1 LESPVKNGIGEA
13 SRAVYIL
20 GTFLP
25 LHPGGCMSR
34 LPRLKRLTVF
44 MVLAALGSVRPLLSQ
59 QKMDSISRDRAT
71 GILRDAYENV
81 KKHYYDPKYHG
92 LDLEAR
98 YHEYDAKIRNAP
110 TLSQGF
116 AIVAA
121 FLEGLNDTHT
131 FFSPPPRSFQTDYGY
146 RMQMYGDSCL
156 VSTIRPGT
164 DAATKLHP
172 GDQVLG
178 YNNYNVNRAVMW
190 KMEYYFG
197 VLAPQKA
204 SVLALRDPDGQER
217 KVTVEAKV
225 REFKKVMDL
234 TGADGG
240 GDISTLIR
248 DSENAG
254 RLTRQRWINLGD
266 VMIWKMPEFFLAD
279 EGVDHLFAEA
289 KKHRALILDLR
300 GNPGGAISTLE
311 RMLSDTFDHEV
322 KVADRIGRKELKP
335 EIAKHHSEGNFSG
348 KIVVL
353 IDSGSASS
361 AELFAR
367 VMQLEKR
374 GTVIGDRSAGA
385 VMEALDY
392 SNTQGVDTKIA
403 YSFSITEADLIM
415 KDGKSLEHL
424 GVTPDEIVLPTAKD
438 LARGWDPVLSHAAGL
453 VGLNLEPAAAGKMFP
468 VEWMPN

>member
-1 LESPVKNGIGEA
+1 MCWRRFSNVVMVLI
-13 SRAVYIL
+13 
-20 GTFLP
+20 
-25 LHPGGCMSR
+25 
-34 LPRLKRLTVF
+34 
-44 MVLAALGSVRPLLSQ
+44 VLAALYPAGPLLSQ
-59 QKMDSISRDRAT
+59 QKLDSINRDRAT
-71 GILRDAYENV
+71 VILRDAYENV

-92 LDLEAR
+92 LDLDGR

-110 TLSQGF
+110 NLSQAF

-121 FLEGLNDTHT
+121 FLDGLNDTHT
-131 FFSPPPRSFQTDYGY
+131 FFSPPSRPFRTDYGY

-156 VSTIRPGT
+156 VSTVRPGT
-164 DAATKLHP
+164 DAETKLHP
-172 GDQVLG
+172 GDQVIG
-178 YNNYNVNRAVMW
+178 YNNYNVSRAIMW

-197 VLAPQKA
+197 VLAPQKV
-204 SVLALRDPDGQER
+204 SVLDLRDPDGQER
-217 KVTVEAKV
+217 RISVEAKV
-225 REFKKVMDL
+225 RELKKVMDL

-240 GDISTLIR
+240 ADISTLVR

-254 RLTRQRWINLGD
+254 HLMRQRWINLSD
-266 VMIWKMPEFFLAD
+266 VMIWKMPEFFLGD
-279 EGVDHLFAEA
+279 EEVDHLFSEA
-289 KKHRALILDLR
+289 KKHKALILDLR

-335 EIAKHHSEGNFSG
+335 EIAKHHGGNEFSG

-353 IDSGSASS
+353 VDSGSASS

-385 VMEALDY
+385 VMEALEY
-392 SNTQGVDTKIA
+392 ANTQGIDTKIA
-403 YSFSITEADLIM
+403 YAFSITEADLIM
-415 KDGKSLEHL
+415 KDGQSLEHI

-438 LARGWDPVLSHAAGL
+438 LARGWDPVLARAAAL
-453 VGLNLEPAAAGKMFP
+453 AGLNLEPAVAGKLFP
-468 VEWMPN
+468 VEWTPN